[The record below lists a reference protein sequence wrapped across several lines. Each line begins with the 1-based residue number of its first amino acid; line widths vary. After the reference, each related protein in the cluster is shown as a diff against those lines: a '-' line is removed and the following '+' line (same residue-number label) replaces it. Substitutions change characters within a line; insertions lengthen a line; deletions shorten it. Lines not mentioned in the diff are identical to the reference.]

1 VTRSSLLPVAL
12 LSAALA
18 AGAAALHADR
28 GLFSSDELIALTLS
42 APLNDLFQHARSE
55 DGYSVGGT
63 LGYRD
68 GVRDVTIDGIQIG
81 LRGHTSIRESEC
93 AFPKLKVDFDKN
105 GTPAQIDATLF
116 DGLKGIKIGTHCG
129 ESTDETV
136 TAKYG
141 RLPNEQAPLREVAV
155 YQVLHALGVPA
166 LKARPARISYV
177 YTDARPGQTPDQQKP
192 IVRNAMLLETTGAA
206 LKRLGAVSELTEAQF
221 SNARER
227 FTAEDTATLAFAE
240 AMIGNFDW
248 CVRMFAGDKYRCDNR
263 HPLWNVT
270 AAVDAAGRA
279 RPVMYDFD
287 VSGMVAGKHR
297 WLKDVL
303 NTAFVSSGSPVEVEV
318 VSQVQRTRT
327 LFDRRVLD
335 ATRQHFLQRKG
346 DAYRALDVATI
357 DAQGRQHIR
366 NYLDAFYA
374 AIAPDEAFYRP
385 VVTGKAASAFANAA
399 GNTPVCVNSSVIPVG
414 TPVSEPIEHQGQRV
428 KVTLLDALWH
438 WAPPIKCDPIHNGA
452 VWVETSAIGTDFPA
466 TATVTRR

>member
-1 VTRSSLLPVAL
+1 VAL
-12 LSAALA
+12 LSAAIA
-18 AGAAALHADR
+18 FGATAPHAEG
-28 GLFSSDELIALTLS
+28 GLFSSDDLITLTLS

-68 GVRDVTIDGIQIG
+68 GARDVTIDGIQLG

-93 AFPKLKVDFDKN
+93 AFPKLKIDFEKN
-105 GTPAQIDATLF
+105 GAPAQVDGTLF

-141 RLPNEQAPLREVAV
+141 RLPNEQAPLREAAV
-155 YQVLHALGVPA
+155 YRLLHALGVPA

-177 YTDARPGQTPDQQKP
+177 YTDARPGQTPDQQQP
-192 IVRNAMLLETTGAA
+192 IVRNAMLLETTGTT
-206 LKRLGAVSELTEAQF
+206 LKRLGASSELTEAQF
-221 SNARER
+221 SNARQR
-227 FTAEDTATLAFAE
+227 FTPEDTATLAFAE

-248 CVRMFAGDKYRCDNR
+248 CVRMFNGDKYRCDDR

-270 AAVDAAGRA
+270 AAVDAGGRA

-303 NTAFVSSGSPVEVEV
+303 NTTFAKSGSPAEVEV

-327 LFDRRVLD
+327 LFNRRVLD
-335 ATRQHFLQRKG
+335 ATRQHFLQRKS
-346 DAYRALDVATI
+346 DAYRVLEAAPVDTT
-357 DAQGRQHIR
+357 GRQHIKS
-366 NYLDAFYA
+366 YLDAFYA
-374 AIAPDEAFYRP
+374 AIGSDDAFYRP
-385 VVTGKAASAFANAA
+385 VVTAKGATAFADAVGTA
-399 GNTPVCVNSSVIPVG
+399 PVCVNSSVIPVG
-414 TPVSEPIEHQGQRV
+414 TPVSEPIERQGQRV

-452 VWVETSAIGTDFPA
+452 VWVESSAIGTDFPA
-466 TATVTRR
+466 PAATASR